1 MNHLRFPRRSQAQ
14 PSAPL
19 FSGLIFNHIARDP
32 KQLLHLKVLVD
43 TTIVMQ
49 YIFYMV
55 DGLAQ
60 EIKQT
65 RKFTSLEGE
74 AGLNI
79 LRTSEILYERL
90 NATLKKLDLT
100 FTQYN
105 ALRILRGADAQGVT
119 CSQLAERM
127 IVRDPDVTRMLDRL
141 EKREL
146 VQRSRSKKDRRQ
158 LIVTISAAGS
168 ERLKAADRP
177 VREAMEAS
185 LKKLGTEKLAFLIQ
199 ALEQARS

>member
-1 MNHLRFPRRSQAQ
+1 
-14 PSAPL
+14 
-19 FSGLIFNHIARDP
+19 
-32 KQLLHLKVLVD
+32 
-43 TTIVMQ
+43 
-49 YIFYMV
+49 MV
-55 DGLAQ
+55 DGLAR

-79 LRTSEILYERL
+79 LRTSEVLYERL

-105 ALRILRGADAQGVT
+105 VLRILRGADAQGVT

-146 VQRSRSKKDRRQ
+146 VQRSRSEKDRRQ
-158 LIVTISAAGS
+158 LIVTISDAGS
-168 ERLKAADRP
+168 ERLKEADQP

-185 LKKLGTEKLAFLIQ
+185 LQKLGKEKLAFLIQ
-199 ALEQARS
+199 TLEQART